1 MHIIRSPDLPAV
13 VLIRGRSGQEV
24 VAVAVPARLAPHE
37 VLELASLIM
46 SPGEYDRL
54 WRAMEPSA
62 EEPTADRPAYALAAR
77 LAASG
82 TATAAVIRP

>member
-13 VLIRGRSGQEV
+13 VLIRGRQGQGV
-24 VAVAVPARLAPHE
+24 LAIGIPARLAPHE

-62 EEPTADRPAYALAAR
+62 EEPSADRPGYAVAAAR
-77 LAASG
+77 
-82 TATAAVIRP
+82 